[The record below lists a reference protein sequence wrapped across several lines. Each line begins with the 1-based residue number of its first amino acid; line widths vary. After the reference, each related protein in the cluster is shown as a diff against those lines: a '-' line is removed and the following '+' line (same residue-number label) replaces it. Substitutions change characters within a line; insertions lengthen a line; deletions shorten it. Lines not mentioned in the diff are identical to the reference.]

1 MADNITPRGFVV
13 GTKRAD
19 EPAEANLVVTKLWEQ
34 YLARRLVIDSFE
46 FRDSVLR
53 EVMKAFGTLN
63 FRDWYFNQNTSVFVN
78 DMHKRFLVDT
88 LNYITTGEREFEL
101 ATWDSL
107 LSKEQVPTPVDRH
120 ELNEAEAVFFGIST
134 SSGIRDTNKDNIE
147 LPYIIYQWCNKD
159 NGVIDLLYTA
169 HILFGRPNKEPAET
183 AVIVVS
189 D

>member
-19 EPAEANLVVTKLWEQ
+19 EPAEAT
-34 YLARRLVIDSFE
+34 
-46 FRDSVLR
+46 
-53 EVMKAFGTLN
+53 
-63 FRDWYFNQNTSVFVN
+63 
-78 DMHKRFLVDT
+78 
-88 LNYITTGEREFEL
+88 
-101 ATWDSL
+101 
-107 LSKEQVPTPVDRH
+107 
-120 ELNEAEAVFFGIST
+120 FFGIST
-134 SSGIRDTNKDNIE
+134 SSGIRDTNKDAIE

-169 HILFGRPNKEPAET
+169 HILFGRPNKEPVET

>member
-1 MADNITPRGFVV
+1 MT
-13 GTKRAD
+13 
-19 EPAEANLVVTKLWEQ
+19 L
-34 YLARRLVIDSFE
+34 FE

-107 LSKEQVPTPVDRH
+107 LSKEQVPTPLIDMNSMKLKLH
-120 ELNEAEAVFFGIST
+120 SLVFLLALVYVILIKMPLSCPT
-134 SSGIRDTNKDNIE
+134 SFI
-147 LPYIIYQWCNKD
+147 
-159 NGVIDLLYTA
+159 NGVKRTM
-169 HILFGRPNKEPAET
+169 
-183 AVIVVS
+183 V
-189 D
+189 